1 MDVSHAKQLLERER
15 ERLQTIVSGISV
27 EHDLQEN
34 GDSGPTTVSEL
45 SSADQHQADL
55 ASETFER
62 EKDFA
67 VLETMQQE
75 LLEVEA
81 AFARLDDGS
90 YGKCETCGKPIGE
103 DRLKARPTA
112 RLCVDDQKAEEEE

>member
-1 MDVSHAKQLLERER
+1 MDVSQTRQMLEKER
-15 ERLQTIVSGISV
+15 GRLQTIVSGISE
-27 EHDLQEN
+27 EHDLEEN
-34 GDSGPTTVSEL
+34 GGSGPTTVSEL

-67 VLETMQQE
+67 VLETMQKE

-81 AFARLDDGS
+81 AFGRLEDGS
-90 YGKCETCGKPIGE
+90 YGSCEVCGKPIGE
-103 DRLKARPTA
+103 DRLKAKPTA
-112 RLCVDDQKAEEEE
+112 RLCVDDQKAEEQ

>member
-1 MDVSHAKQLLERER
+1 MDVSHTRQLLEKER
-15 ERLQTIVSGISV
+15 GRLQSIVSGISE
-27 EHDLQEN
+27 EHDLEEN
-34 GDSGPTTVSEL
+34 GSGPTTVSEL

-67 VLETMQQE
+67 VLETMQKE

-90 YGKCETCGKPIGE
+90 YGRCEVCGKPIGE
-103 DRLKARPTA
+103 DRLKAKPTA
-112 RLCVDDQKAEEEE
+112 RLCVDDQKAEEQ